1 MITVRIENVE
11 QVQRQF
17 QNLGQ
22 DFNKALA
29 LGINKTAETLI
40 ERQRLEMQQ
49 KIKAGP
55 VPFTLNAHGLFKA
68 TPSRPS
74 ALVFVKD
81 KQAEYLKSPTQGKP
95 YSGLIPGD
103 AARLNQYGNIIRKK
117 EGVAALR
124 GKGRNAGEF
133 VGKVKGMWGR
143 WARMP
148 RVRGSG
154 RPARLVLIAGKIVD
168 DKRDVS
174 LRWNQVAE
182 DWVTLKLLKN
192 IQDEVGLAMALH
204 DSRARP

>member
-1 MITVRIENVE
+1 MITVRIENAE

-22 DFNKALA
+22 DFGKALA

-40 ERQRLEMQQ
+40 ERERLEMQQ

-55 VPFTLNAHGLFKA
+55 VPLFTLNAHGLFKA

-81 KQAEYLKSPTQGKP
+81 KQAEYLKSPTQGEP

-117 EGVAALR
+117 EGVTALR

-143 WARMP
+143 WARIA

-154 RPARLVLIAGKIVD
+154 RPVRLVLIAGKVVD
-168 DKRDVS
+168 DKREVS
-174 LRWNQVAE
+174 LRWNKVAE
-182 DWVTLKLLKN
+182 DWVTLKLLPN
-192 IQDEVGLAMALH
+192 IKAAVDAAVA
-204 DSRARP
+204 RART